1 MFDVIEKINRRL
13 PFAFFLLVFG
23 LALRNLGKTVQL
35 LTFMFLD
42 DYNLETM
49 YTGQHIRSTATKEI
63 GKGNETVA
71 QYPVVA
77 LELSLQEND
86 GGDEFAGNNNSVKFD
101 ARAMDGIDS
110 AHMARDGA
118 WIKRLHDKLK
128 CDEKPPK
135 IDGEYTYAR
144 IPTKE
149 TWYVSREGIL
159 WVISLSKNFP
169 LTTAVLSSLLYGSGT
184 SYFRPT
190 MPQSIRITL
199 C

>member
-35 LTFMFLD
+35 LTFMLLD
-42 DYNLETM
+42 DYNLETV
-49 YTGQHIRSTATKEI
+49 YTGQHIRSTATTEI

-86 GGDEFAGNNNSVKFD
+86 ERDEFAGNNSVEFD

-110 AHMARDGA
+110 AHMARDGT
-118 WIKRLHDKLK
+118 WVKRLKDKLK

-135 IDGEYTYAR
+135 IDGEYAYAR

-149 TWYVSREGIL
+149 TWYVRRKGL
-159 WVISLSKNFP
+159 WVSPSKNFP
-169 LTTAVLSSLLYGSGT
+169 LTTAFLSSHCHGSGI